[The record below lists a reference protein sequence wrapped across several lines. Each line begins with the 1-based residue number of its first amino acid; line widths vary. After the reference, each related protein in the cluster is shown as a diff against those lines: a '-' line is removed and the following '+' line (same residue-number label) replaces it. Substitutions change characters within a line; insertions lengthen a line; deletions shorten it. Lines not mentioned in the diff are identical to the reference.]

1 VAIEVSSV
9 SIPDRGLLDNMD
21 GSLAEAVVRA
31 VLNFEPLYAT
41 GAAAAAAAAPAGA
54 Q

>member
-31 VLNFEPLYAT
+31 VLNFEPLYT
-41 GAAAAAAAAPAGA
+41 SGAAAAAAAPAGA